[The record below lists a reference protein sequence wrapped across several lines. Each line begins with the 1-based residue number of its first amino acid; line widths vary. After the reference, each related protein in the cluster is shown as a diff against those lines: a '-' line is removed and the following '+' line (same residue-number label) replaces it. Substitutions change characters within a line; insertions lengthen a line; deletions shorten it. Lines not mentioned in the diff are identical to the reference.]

1 MARLPRESSMSSTGQ
16 RFPFKLVDV
25 DDLQPPSTN
34 EVDLVGRRIDGR
46 YTILAH
52 LGGGGMADVYR
63 ASDDQLAIDV
73 AIKVLKPE
81 MASSELRARM
91 IQEAQA
97 AAQVRHPN
105 LVRVFGTGRL
115 DDTTYIAMELLDGPN
130 LEDHL
135 RAQPNQRLAWA
146 EALELLLP
154 TLAALHAIHERG
166 YVHRDIKPGNILIA
180 REPGCPPR
188 AVVIDLGLVKPDRSL
203 RTAASP
209 PTTEV
214 GRVLCTPGFT
224 SPEQAS
230 GLPADRRSD
239 IYSLAITLY
248 RVLAGRLPFH
258 DARGQPLHVVFDHH
272 INNAPTRL
280 TVAAGDAEIPPA
292 IGTVIEGALAK
303 DPDDRPP
310 TMLAFADALRAAAA
324 NTRPAPFLP
333 FQRWPHGLLLALAAI
348 IVLGLWMNARSAR
361 EPEPEIKAAT
371 HHPTPKKAA
380 PRTPPRDPPPAPAPL
395 PTAVQSEAKPV
406 REDPPARR
414 PDPTTAARKILARHT
429 DAVQQCVDQ
438 ATGSLERLAVA
449 ISIDTT
455 GNIAAHADGA
465 ADTPLSRCLDRALRQ
480 ISVPPPPRPLS
491 FVHTFKLRATA
502 QP

>member
-1 MARLPRESSMSSTGQ
+1 MARFARESSMSSTGP
-16 RFPFKLVDV
+16 RSPFKLVDV
-25 DDLQPPSTN
+25 DDLQPASTN
-34 EVDLVGRRIDGR
+34 EVDLIGRRIDGR

-73 AIKVLKPE
+73 AIKILKPE

-135 RAQPNQRLAWA
+135 RVQPNQRLPWA
-146 EALELLLP
+146 EALGLLLP
-154 TLAALHAIHERG
+154 TLSALHAIHERG
-166 YVHRDIKPGNILIA
+166 YIHRDIKPGNILIA
-180 REPGCPPR
+180 RDPGCPPR
-188 AVVIDLGLVKPDRSL
+188 AVVIDLGLVKPDRAL

-230 GLPADRRSD
+230 GLPVDRRSD
-239 IYSLAITLY
+239 IYSLAIALY

-272 INNAPTRL
+272 INNPPTRL
-280 TVAAGDAEIPPA
+280 IVAAGDAKIPPA

-310 TMLAFADALRAAAA
+310 TMLAFADALQAAAA
-324 NTRPAPFLP
+324 STRPAQLLRL
-333 FQRWPHGLLLALAAI
+333 QRWPSALLLALAAI
-348 IVLGLWMNARSAR
+348 VALAVWLTTRPTRG
-361 EPEPEIKAAT
+361 PEPELKAVAT
-371 HHPTPKKAA
+371 RKSAA
-380 PRTPPRDPPPAPAPL
+380 PRTPPGDPPPAPAAL
-395 PTAVQSEAKPV
+395 PTLVDPPATPTPV
-406 REDPPARR
+406 RDDPPARR
-414 PDPTTAARKILARHT
+414 PDPASAARKILARHT
-429 DAVQQCVDQ
+429 DAVQQCADQ

-449 ISIDTT
+449 FAIDTAGHVT
-455 GNIAAHADGA
+455 AHADGA
-465 ADTPLSRCLDRALRQ
+465 ADTPLSRCLDRALRP

-491 FVHTFKLRATA
+491 FVHTFKLRAT
-502 QP
+502 P